1 MPFLEVRNI
10 SQQFESVTALTGVSL
25 TFEEREFV
33 VLAGRSGS
41 GKTVLIR
48 HLNGLL
54 APTSGEILL
63 EGRSMA
69 KVHSRAR
76 TIIGMVFQEP
86 EHQIVGQTVEEDVAF
101 GPRNLRLEQPEVTAR
116 VDRALE
122 LFELQGKRHSDPRTL
137 SGGERR
143 RLALAG
149 VFAMKPRLVICDEP
163 FSNLD
168 YPGVVDVLGALTAL
182 NESGCGIIVVTHEV
196 EKVLAHATRLIVL
209 SEGRVAYDGE
219 ASGAIPRFAEWGLRP
234 PVTQEVRSGETR
246 ADADLVATL
255 TWLTTTNP
263 PDGTG
268 R

>member
-10 SQQFESVTALTGVSL
+10 SQHFASVAALTDVSL
-25 TFEEREFV
+25 RFEEREFV

-54 APTSGEILL
+54 APTSGEIFL

-69 KVHSRAR
+69 KVHSLAR
-76 TIIGMVFQEP
+76 RVIGMVFQEP

-101 GPRNLRLEQPEVTAR
+101 GPRNLRLEQPEIAAR

-137 SGGERR
+137 SGGEKR

-149 VFAMKPRLVICDEP
+149 VFAMKPRMVICDEP

-168 YPGVVDVLGALTAL
+168 YPGVIDVLGALTTL
-182 NESGCGIIVVTHEV
+182 NASGCGIIVVTHEV

-219 ASGAIPRFAEWGLRP
+219 ASGAVPRFADWGLRP
-234 PVTQEVRSGETR
+234 PVSQAVCAVEAE
-246 ADADLVATL
+246 ANADLVATL
-255 TWLTTTNP
+255 TWLAAKDRS
-263 PDGTG
+263 DGACG
-268 R
+268 